1 MKWTI
6 HEDTVLLEGK
16 RKKRTYAQIA
26 KDFLNDPKCNNRNM
40 ESIRSRWR
48 LLNKKKNPH
57 KDEDSFKRIF
67 EILKRRQFITI
78 NELSDLTKTTR
89 GKLVMFLHKMMEQ
102 GKDISITN
110 NAVVFNSCE
119 EFHALQLESEED
131 GYIEYAQIADT
142 HLCSKYQQLTA
153 LNMFYDEVAKRGI
166 KYIFHGGDAVD
177 GFKVYPLHTPEIF
190 LQTQDDQEDY
200 FVEKYPKRD
209 GVTTI
214 MILGNHPES
223 YLKLSGTD
231 FLKKATRRRDDI
243 IYIGRHSGIIEKNGF
258 KFYLHHGEGH
268 AYAESY
274 KLQKLA
280 ETFTGADTP
289 DVIIQGHYHTEISI
303 MIRGIY
309 CAHPAS
315 FQGRTPYADR
325 KAFPDPVIGGHIVR
339 LERKGDLL
347 IRTVKLIEYNEIK
360 HDYRKEW

>member
-6 HEDTVLLEGK
+6 HEDTVLVEGK
-16 RKKRTYAQIA
+16 KKKRSYAQIE
-26 KDFLNDPKCNNRNM
+26 KDFLNDPKCENRNM

-48 LLNKKKNPH
+48 YLNSKNNPNR
-57 KDEDSFKRIF
+57 DEEAFKRIF
-67 EILKRRQFITI
+67 EVLRKRQFITI
-78 NELSDLTKTTR
+78 QELADLTKTTR
-89 GKLVMFLHKMMEQ
+89 GKLAIFLQKMMEQ

-110 NAVVFNSCE
+110 NAVLFNSGD
-119 EFHALQLESEED
+119 EFSVLQLESEDD
-131 GYIEYAQIADT
+131 GFIEYAQISDT
-142 HLCSKYQQLTA
+142 HLCSKYQQITA
-153 LNMFYDEVAKRGI
+153 LHMFYDEVAKRGI
-166 KYIFHGGDAVD
+166 KYVFHGGDATD

-190 LQTQDDQEDY
+190 LQTLDDQEDY
-200 FVEKYPKRD
+200 FVEKYPKRE
-209 GVTTI
+209 GVTTV

-231 FLKKATRRRDDI
+231 FLKKATRRREDI
-243 IYIGRHSGIIEKNGF
+243 IYIGRHSGIVERNGF
-258 KFYLHHGEGH
+258 KFYLHHGDGN

-315 FQGRTPYADR
+315 FQGRTPYAAR
-325 KAFPDPVIGGHIVR
+325 KAFPEPVIGGHIVR

-347 IRTVKLIEYNEIK
+347 IRTVELIEYNEIQ

>member
-6 HEDTVLLEGK
+6 HEDTVLVEGK
-16 RKKRTYAQIA
+16 KNKRSYAQIQE
-26 KDFLNDPKCNNRNM
+26 DFRNDPKCNNRNM
-40 ESIRSRWR
+40 ESIRNRWR
-48 LLNKKKNPH
+48 YLNKNPH
-57 KDEDSFKRIF
+57 RDEDDFKRIF
-67 EILKRRQFITI
+67 EILKRRQFISI
-78 NELSDLTKTTR
+78 NELADLTKTTK
-89 GKLVMFLHKMMEQ
+89 GKLAIFLHKMMEQ
-102 GKDISITN
+102 GKDISISN
-110 NAVVFNSCE
+110 NAVLLNSCE
-119 EFHALQLESEED
+119 EFPVLSLESDDD
-131 GYIEYAQIADT
+131 GFIEYAQIADT

-153 LNMFYDEVAKRGI
+153 LHMFYDEVAKRGI
-166 KYIFHGGDAVD
+166 RYVFHAGDAVD
-177 GFKVYPLHTPEIF
+177 GFKVYPLHTSEVF

-200 FVEKYPKRD
+200 FVEKYPKRPD
-209 GVTTI
+209 VHTI

-231 FLKKATRRRDDI
+231 FLKKATRRREDI
-243 IYIGRHSGIIEKNGF
+243 VYIGRHSGVIERNGF
-258 KFYLHHGEGH
+258 KFYLHHGDGH

-315 FQGRTPYADR
+315 FQGRTPYAAR
-325 KAFPDPVIGGHIVR
+325 KAFPEPVIGGHIVR

-347 IRTVKLIEYNEIK
+347 IRTVELIEYNEIQ